1 MKCYE
6 YCMDTAVRRVYKARW
21 TVAVT
26 EGKANSESIF
36 LVRICLKTSK
46 VIVSPAT
53 CTETRFSPFVVK
65 FQVDW
70 MHIWILYNYELRQYD
85 IPYHY
90 SVAAPDAPLRFPPP
104 TLEKEESREAE
115 KSPKGGHRFGGWWAC
130 SDGRFLILCTMGFT
144 DFGRVGPDLPLFWGT
159 TSPCYFISI

>member
-1 MKCYE
+1 MLLLNNFVFYLINFENIFNFKNFWLWKFFHFREIIFSSTSACK
-6 YCMDTAVRRVYKARW
+6 R
-21 TVAVT
+21 AVT
-26 EGKANSESIF
+26 VGYCN
-36 LVRICLKTSK
+36 
-46 VIVSPAT
+46 
-53 CTETRFSPFVVK
+53 FSF
-65 FQVDW
+65 
-70 MHIWILYNYELRQYD
+70 YNYELRQYD